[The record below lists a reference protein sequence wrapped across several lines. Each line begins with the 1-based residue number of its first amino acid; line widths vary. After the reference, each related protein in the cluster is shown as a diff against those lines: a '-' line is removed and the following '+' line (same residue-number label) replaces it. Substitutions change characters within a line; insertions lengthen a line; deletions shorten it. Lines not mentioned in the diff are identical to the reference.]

1 MMGRADKGNRQAATA
16 DRSIPDSPLLERAAA
31 VFDFKLMAR
40 HDLPAGRRD
49 VRDGT
54 G

>member
-1 MMGRADKGNRQAATA
+1 MRGRACKGIRQAANA
-16 DRSIPDSPLLERAAA
+16 DRSIPDSPLLERTAA
-31 VFDFKLMAR
+31 VFNLKLMAR

-49 VRDGT
+49 VRDVT